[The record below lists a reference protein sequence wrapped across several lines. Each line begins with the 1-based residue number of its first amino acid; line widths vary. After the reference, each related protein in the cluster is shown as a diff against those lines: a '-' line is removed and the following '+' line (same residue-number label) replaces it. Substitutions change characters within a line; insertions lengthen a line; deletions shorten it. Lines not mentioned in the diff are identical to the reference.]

1 MEPQSKL
8 GCNAQRRIGVGS
20 YCCDNFAT
28 SRSHLIRE
36 LMSIRLADSDDPLHV
51 SREDLVALLNDD
63 LAVAK
68 VIDGEVADS
77 ASLAVQNA
85 RNFGAIDE

>member
-1 MEPQSKL
+1 
-8 GCNAQRRIGVGS
+8 
-20 YCCDNFAT
+20 
-28 SRSHLIRE
+28 
-36 LMSIRLADSDDPLHV
+36 MSIRLADSDDPWHV

-77 ASLAVQNA
+77 ASLPVQNA
-85 RNFGAIDE
+85 RNFGVIDE